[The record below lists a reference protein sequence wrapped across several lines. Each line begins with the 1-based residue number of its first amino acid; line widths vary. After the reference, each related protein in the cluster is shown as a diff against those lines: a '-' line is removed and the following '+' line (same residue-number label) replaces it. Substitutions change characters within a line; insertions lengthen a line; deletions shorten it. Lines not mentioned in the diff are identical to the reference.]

1 MKKLFLIFVTLFSLV
16 LINSKSFSMS
26 PNEAKDIVVA
36 YFKVY
41 EESSHLL
48 TRSIKRLK
56 HSKKK
61 IREAIQLLLP
71 STEGSLCEAM
81 RISYIE
87 LAAFV
92 IGEDFEFWSSKELL
106 KLTFG
111 EAEKAAEDVLN
122 KWPDKRLK
130 LEEKILVD
138 MENLLEEIPKCN

>member
-1 MKKLFLIFVTLFSLV
+1 
-16 LINSKSFSMS
+16 
-26 PNEAKDIVVA
+26 
-36 YFKVY
+36 
-41 EESSHLL
+41 
-48 TRSIKRLK
+48 
-56 HSKKK
+56 
-61 IREAIQLLLP
+61 
-71 STEGSLCEAM
+71 M

-87 LAAFV
+87 LAAFD

-111 EAEKAAEDVLN
+111 EAEKAAEDILN

>member
-56 HSKKK
+56 HSKG
-61 IREAIQLLLP
+61 R
-71 STEGSLCEAM
+71 
-81 RISYIE
+81 
-87 LAAFV
+87 
-92 IGEDFEFWSSKELL
+92 
-106 KLTFG
+106 
-111 EAEKAAEDVLN
+111 
-122 KWPDKRLK
+122 
-130 LEEKILVD
+130 
-138 MENLLEEIPKCN
+138 